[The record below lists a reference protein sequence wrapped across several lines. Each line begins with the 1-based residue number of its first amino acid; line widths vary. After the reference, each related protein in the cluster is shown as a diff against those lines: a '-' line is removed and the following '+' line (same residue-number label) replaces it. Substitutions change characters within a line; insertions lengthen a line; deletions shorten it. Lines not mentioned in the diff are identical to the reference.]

1 MVRVEDNICTYRYGE
16 ILHAS
21 AVLLKLFMSD
31 RDYMSTGEDLHF
43 LFRVCKWKVCP
54 PTKRRKTNEVQVV
67 GGPNS
72 TGEGMNKIN
81 TGGKSRENCA
91 LQFWP
96 AKLYQRGNISYTQ
109 R

>member
-1 MVRVEDNICTYRYGE
+1 MVRVEDNICTYRYGK

-72 TGEGMNKIN
+72 TGEGMNKN
-81 TGGKSRENCA
+81 KYWREVERELCLA
-91 LQFWP
+91 VL
-96 AKLYQRGNISYTQ
+96 ACETISK
-109 R
+109 RKH

>member
-1 MVRVEDNICTYRYGE
+1 MVWVEDNICTYRYGE

-43 LFRVCKWKVCP
+43 LFRVCP

-91 LQFWP
+91 SQFWP